1 MNDLSPRRQERKG
14 TIFYRRGAEAQRTY
28 LFLKPENYFFLL
40 CVSAPLRFIY
50 LFFHGNAAQALLRS
64 NNQLSLRAW
73 RLGEIKVY
81 NDIFSGQ

>member
-40 CVSAPLRFIY
+40 CVSAPLR
-50 LFFHGNAAQALLRS
+50 S